1 MGKVYYD
8 MGDFVNSIE
17 FFSKSIELKEK
28 LGDQKGLKATL
39 LKLGEAYFENE
50 NYDSALVNF
59 RKSLKITKSFGDIY
73 DDLER
78 YKVIGM
84 SHCNLSNY
92 DSAAYYLNMAD
103 SILIDYPI
111 DRLNTLSWLALTS
124 TKDGNKNLTKTYI
137 EEFEGIY
144 GDNDPPQDNIIRINW
159 NMYNV
164 YQSLEKTKTAKE
176 HLENSYLELK
186 SRSKNIKNKGDRSK
200 FLSVK
205 LHEYI
210 TSAWEGS

>member
-1 MGKVYYD
+1 
-8 MGDFVNSIE
+8 
-17 FFSKSIELKEK
+17 
-28 LGDQKGLKATL
+28 
-39 LKLGEAYFENE
+39 
-50 NYDSALVNF
+50 
-59 RKSLKITKSFGDIY
+59 
-73 DDLER
+73 
-78 YKVIGM
+78 M

-124 TKDGNKNLTKTYI
+124 SKDGNMNLTKTYV

-144 GDNDPPQDNIIRINW
+144 SDNDPSQDRIIRINW

-164 YQSLEKTKTAKE
+164 YKSLEKTKTAKE

-186 SRSKNIKNKGDRSK
+186 SRSKNIKNKGDRNK